1 MQQGLRVLKTIN
13 NGDKNRGIPMLLIS
27 GFYIALT
34 ALLLLALAYMVVRL
48 RLKHKIGLLDGGEKT
63 IAVAMRAQA
72 NALET
77 ALPVLLLLMVAE
89 LNGAYAAF
97 LRVCGIGFLLSRVLH
112 AWGFNQAAG
121 GMHFGRYYG
130 TLLTWIVLL
139 ALIVRVLWLSVG
151 GMLGG

>member
-1 MQQGLRVLKTIN
+1 MQQGLRVLTTIN
-13 NGDKNRGIPMLLIS
+13 NGDKNRGVPMLLIS

-97 LRVCGIGFLLSRVLH
+97 LHVCGIGFLLSRVLH
-112 AWGFNQAAG
+112 AWGFVQASG

-139 ALIVRVLWLSVG
+139 ALIVRVLWLSVS
-151 GMLGG
+151 GMLGV